1 MAKSDTQSYLDVGYV
16 ANPGEDIFPTT
27 GPHLD
32 VRVLKDGQYIDP
44 GTIRSLLTRLK
55 VGKERKALWQ
65 QQGEQWNPAYTI
77 TSGYGKRAA
86 PTKGA
91 STFHLGHDYGVAGG
105 TQLAWEGPGTFTP
118 GRGYGSIKTTDAQGT
133 PYEVR
138 LLHTVGGKKAEQTAP
153 QITPQPATTQS
164 TPQQTRQGDTFI
176 ILPGATT
183 AQKQSTDDFLGTYM
197 QQLLSSGTP
206 EIKSS
211 INPIQL
217 LMGAFNQT
225 PNYLA

>member
-1 MAKSDTQSYLDVGYV
+1 MANTYTQAYQDVGYV
-16 ANPGEDIFPTT
+16 AKPGEDIFPTT

-55 VGKERKALWQ
+55 VGKERKPLWQ

-77 TSGYGKRAA
+77 TSGYGKREA

-91 STFHLGHDYGVAGG
+91 STYHLGNDYGIEGG
-105 TQLAWEGPGTFTP
+105 APLAWEGPGTFTP

-133 PYEVR
+133 PYEIR
-138 LLHTVGGKKAEQTAP
+138 LLHTIGGKKSE
-153 QITPQPATTQS
+153 QPAAQTL
-164 TPQQTRQGDTFI
+164 PQQQPNQQPGDTFI
-176 ILPGATT
+176 ILPGGGGT
-183 AQKQSTDDFLGTYM
+183 QKQGGNDFLSAYV
-197 QQLLSSGTP
+197 QQLMSAESP
-206 EIKSS
+206 QIKSM
-211 INPIQL
+211 INPAQL

>member
-1 MAKSDTQSYLDVGYV
+1 MANAYTQAYLDVGYV
-16 ANPGEDIFPTT
+16 AKPGEDIFPTT

-55 VGKERKALWQ
+55 VGKERKPLWQ

-91 STFHLGHDYGVAGG
+91 STYHLGQDYGIAGG
-105 TQLAWEGPGTFTP
+105 TPLAWEGPGTFTP

-133 PYEVR
+133 PYEIR
-138 LLHTVGGKKAEQTAP
+138 LLHTIGGKKGEQAATQP
-153 QITPQPATTQS
+153 TITQ
-164 TPQQTRQGDTFI
+164 TPQQQGDTFI
-176 ILPGATT
+176 FIPGGKTET
-183 AQKQSTDDFLGTYM
+183 AKQGSDDFLAAYAR
-197 QQLLSSGTP
+197 QLMSTETP
-206 EIKSS
+206 QIQSM
-211 INPIQL
+211 INPAQL

-225 PNYLA
+225 PNYLS

>member
-1 MAKSDTQSYLDVGYV
+1 VANTYTQAYQDVGYV
-16 ANPGEDIFPTT
+16 AKPGEDIFPTT

-55 VGKERKALWQ
+55 VGKERKPLWQ
-65 QQGEQWNPAYTI
+65 QQGEQWNPAYPI
-77 TSGYGKRAA
+77 TSGYGKREA

-91 STFHLGHDYGVAGG
+91 STYHLGHDYGIEGG
-105 TQLAWEGPGTFTP
+105 APLAWEGPGTFTP

-133 PYEVR
+133 PYEIR
-138 LLHTVGGKKAEQTAP
+138 LLHTIGGKKSE
-153 QITPQPATTQS
+153 QPAAQTL
-164 TPQQTRQGDTFI
+164 PQQQPNQQPGDTFI
-176 ILPGATT
+176 ILPGGGGT
-183 AQKQSTDDFLGTYM
+183 QKQGGNDFLSAYV
-197 QQLLSSGTP
+197 QQLMSAESP
-206 EIKSS
+206 QIKSM
-211 INPIQL
+211 INPAQL

>member
-91 STFHLGHDYGVAGG
+91 STFHLGQDYGITGG
-105 TQLAWEGPGTFTP
+105 TQLAWEGPGSFTP

-133 PYEVR
+133 PYEIR
-138 LLHTVGGKKAEQTAP
+138 LLHTVGGKKSEQIAS
-153 QITPQPATTQS
+153 QPAPTQS
-164 TPQQTRQGDTFI
+164 VSQQTKQGDTFI
-176 ILPGATT
+176 ILPGAET
-183 AQKQSTDDFLGTYM
+183 AQNRGADIFLDAYK

-217 LMGAFNQT
+217 LMCAFNQT

>member
-1 MAKSDTQSYLDVGYV
+1 MANAYTQAYQDVGYV
-16 ANPGEDIFPTT
+16 AKPGEDIFPTT

-55 VGKERKALWQ
+55 VGQERKPLWQ

-91 STFHLGHDYGVAGG
+91 STYHLGHDYGISGG
-105 TQLAWEGPGTFTP
+105 TPLAWEGPGTFTP

-133 PYEVR
+133 PYEIR
-138 LLHTVGGKKAEQTAP
+138 LLHTIGGKKSEQAAP
-153 QITPQPATTQS
+153 QPTITQ
-164 TPQQTRQGDTFI
+164 TPQQQGDTFI
-176 ILPGATT
+176 FMPGGKTET
-183 AQKQSTDDFLGTYM
+183 AKQGGEDFLAAYAR
-197 QQLLSSGTP
+197 QLMSNETP
-206 EIKSS
+206 KIQSM
-211 INPIQL
+211 INPAQL

-225 PNYLA
+225 PNYLS